1 MKQTDPK
8 EKMEFQQFF
17 LLSAGLCISSPVEVH
32 LNLKSHRST
41 APQVIFLEEAQ
52 IFLLFIQNESDLHTV
67 FTDKL
72 RDKQVG

>member
-1 MKQTDPK
+1 MKQNDPK

-32 LNLKSHRST
+32 LNPKSHRST
-41 APQVIFLEEAQ
+41 TPPAILLEEVQ
-52 IFLLFIQNESDLHTV
+52 IFSLFIQNESDPHTV